1 MNQFHPQVWLY
12 NLIVAFEAVKSNKV
26 RSTLTALGII
36 FGVAAVISMLAVGN
50 GAEKEVMDM
59 MKLVGSNNIVIQPF
73 EGEEQEADGNSK
85 QKQKYSPGLSLEDI
99 ENIQKTIPNIQVNL
113 LNNIVF

>member
-1 MNQFHPQVWLY
+1 MKNLNPQVWMY
-12 NLIVAFEAVKSNKV
+12 NLLVALEAVRSNKV

-73 EGEEQEADGNSK
+73 VGQEEEADK
-85 QKQKYSPGLSLEDI
+85 R
-99 ENIQKTIPNIQVNL
+99 
-113 LNNIVF
+113 LNNNVV

>member
-1 MNQFHPQVWLY
+1 MKHFHLHVWLY
-12 NLIVAFEAVKSNKV
+12 NLLVALEAVRSNKM

-59 MKLVGSNNIVIQPF
+59 MKLVGANNIVIQPF
-73 EGEEQEADGNSK
+73 EGEDEESEEGSK
-85 QKQKYSPGLSLEDI
+85 QKKKYSPGLSLNDV
-99 ENIQKTIPNIQVNL
+99 ENIAKIRKNV
-113 LNNIVF
+113 VF